1 MKPLNKKNIVWT
13 TLILLSVFGIL
24 AAYHM
29 LQEARAQTASI
40 NALLDSFLQDGCQIQ
55 VERCNHPSE
64 EMPPPITI
72 DVNQELRALVT
83 QLKQL
88 KYHARSEPGV
98 PACGDMV
105 VLTSLCN
112 PEYDVWISSFGVFFI
127 PQGSAARYAYDSRSS
142 RSLDQKVFKQAIR
155 FFQSLE

>member
-1 MKPLNKKNIVWT
+1 MKPFNKKKWIWS
-13 TLILLSVFGIL
+13 TLALLGLIGTFAVYQII
-24 AAYHM
+24 
-29 LQEARAQTASI
+29 QEARAQTAST

-64 EMPPPITI
+64 VMPPPTTI
-72 DVNQELRALVT
+72 DVNQAIQALVT

-88 KYHARSEPGV
+88 KYQARSDRDV

-112 PEYDVWISSFGVFFI
+112 PEYEVWISSFGVFLI
-127 PQGSAARYAYDSRSS
+127 PQGSAARYTYDSRSS
-142 RSLDQKVFKQAIR
+142 RSLDQKIFKQATR